1 MAMTEAEAKTKWCP
15 NSRIAVHA
23 GSGGA
28 TCNRHP
34 QDSVTEDT
42 LCRASGCMFWRWDAG
57 SSERAR
63 AAPANLLP
71 SQRAALAEL
80 SAEPTEG
87 YCGQAGPV

>member
-15 NSRIAVHA
+15 NARIAVHA

-34 QDSVTEDT
+34 QDSVAEDT
-42 LCRASGCMFWRWDAG
+42 LCRASACMFWRWDAG

-63 AAPANLLP
+63 APAVLP
-71 SQRAALAEL
+71 SQRAALSAL
-80 SAEPTEG
+80 SAVPTEG
-87 YCGQAGPV
+87 YCGQAGPA